1 MKLFFFPRRAPP
13 RPSRGHVFMAAIST
27 TCTGIVDEHI
37 IAVSATNPVHCT
49 PEIQCAG
56 LAALE
61 ARDAE
66 ERQAHLLRAPRE
78 AAAERSARAWAT
90 PENVIYLRL
99 DD

>member
-1 MKLFFFPRRAPP
+1 MKLFFLPSRAPP

-27 TCTGIVDEHI
+27 TCTVIVDEHI

-61 ARDAE
+61 ARDAA
-66 ERQAHLLRAPRE
+66 ERQAQRRHAPRE
-78 AAAERSARAWAT
+78 A
-90 PENVIYLRL
+90 IYSVRESFSGRTT
-99 DD
+99 